1 MGLMGSKVVPASN
14 SNSVISNS
22 NSTSIGSN
30 ATSVNMSALRNSSKN
45 LSSVN
50 VVEPPVEVMDV
61 IQMPNNKNNKNK
73 IKPINIVVKE
83 NKKNKGVTINIKP
96 NNAQPNMPL
105 NSMAGGKRKSRRQ
118 SKKSHKRT
126 RKH

>member
-1 MGLMGSKVVPASN
+1 MGLMGSKVVPDGN

-45 LSSVN
+45 LSSLN
-50 VVEPPVEVMDV
+50 VVEPPTAPTTV
-61 IQMPNNKNNKNK
+61 IEMRNNRKNIKNNKNK
-73 IKPINIVVKE
+73 PINVVVKE
-83 NKKNKGVTINIKP
+83 NKNNGVTINIKP
-96 NNAQPNMPL
+96 NNAQPN
-105 NSMAGGKRKSRRQ
+105 SMAGGKRKTRKH